1 MPDDYRIQLDRQ
13 RSVAAIVEATAK
25 IYIRYPVLFAVLAL
39 AVVAPYELAVLA
51 ITGHGPLG
59 RDGESG
65 AARWVLLVLE
75 PALIA
80 PLISALHIH
89 AVATIGEGRRPRL
102 GAIALKGI
110 TVLPLAALVD
120 VSTSVVIYLGFLAL
134 LIPGLLLSLRW
145 AVVTQV
151 AAIEHES
158 VSASIRR
165 GGRLTAGHYWH
176 AFGVLLVVDAI
187 TLAVTLGA
195 RTLPLGS
202 SSGVAAVVVG
212 IAVFSLLASFTALTL
227 ALLYFDLRARY
238 GSRSQAQ
245 PQPLAPA
252 RPTENLRPRTV
263 AGLVV
268 LVGGCSAALIVAII
282 LGLLKRVDGH
292 DKPALATLVV
302 EVVFAAVMGALAGL
316 ACRRVRSPS
325 AAASRLLMMVMWLTG
340 ALAVLI
346 GIFTLAGAVNFAQ
359 GRATPTLGALVGLI
373 LITATS
379 ASCATLAHRESLRR
393 ATA

>member
-59 RDGESG
+59 RGDESG

-89 AVATIGEGRRPRL
+89 AVAAIGEGRRPRL

-195 RTLPLGS
+195 RALPLGS

-252 RPTENLRPRTV
+252 RPTDLRPRTV

-325 AAASRLLMMVMWLTG
+325 AAASRLLMMVMWLTS